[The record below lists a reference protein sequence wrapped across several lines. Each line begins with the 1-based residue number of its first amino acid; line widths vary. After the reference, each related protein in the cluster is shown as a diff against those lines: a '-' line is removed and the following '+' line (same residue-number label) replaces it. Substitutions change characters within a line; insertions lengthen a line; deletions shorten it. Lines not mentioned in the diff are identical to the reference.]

1 MSGLISNVVYNTQAL
16 NNHSAGLQVT
26 GNNLANVNSTSYA
39 RQQLKNST
47 TPAEAAGGLT
57 RYTIEQIRDAVLD
70 ENIVR
75 ENADLG
81 SLEAQNDVL
90 NQLNSLFAESLQENL
105 STSLEYSTDS
115 DSTGLTAALDSFFAA
130 WSDYSV
136 DPSDSTAQEIVYQS
150 GEMLVEYFNTMSS
163 RLDEIETDV
172 NTRISD
178 DVDEANTLLNEIA
191 SLNEQIVRAELG
203 GNDTAT
209 TLRNQRQEIVEELG
223 KILNI
228 STDEQANGTLI
239 ISSTDNTGATVT
251 LLNHTT
257 VNSLTNNAGVLGL
270 ADGTTLGL
278 SSGSLYGYSAVL
290 TGDIADARS
299 DLDLLAANLTS
310 SVNTAYGADFFDAAG
325 LTAGTIALDSALTAD
340 SIYADLNN
348 ASGNEIAL
356 AISELASSEIAG
368 LGNTF
373 QGYTITTASA
383 IAASYSNN
391 QTQLEYQELVSTML
405 DEQRTSISGV
415 NLNEEVTNMMVLQ
428 RAFQATSRVV
438 NVLDQLLSVVVNE
451 LKA

>member
-26 GNNLANVNSTSYA
+26 GNNLANVNSPNYA

-57 RYTIEQIRDAVLD
+57 RFTIEQIRDVVLD

-81 SLEAQNDVL
+81 SLEAQNKVL
-90 NQLNSLFAESLQENL
+90 EQLNSLFSESLQEN
-105 STSLEYSTDS
+105 YSTTLS
-115 DSTGLTAALDSFFAA
+115 HSTNPDVSGLTAVIDSFFAA

-136 DPSDSTAQEIVYQS
+136 DPNNATAKEVVYQS
-150 GEMLVEYFNTMSS
+150 GEMLVDYVNTMAS
-163 RLDEIETDV
+163 RLDEIEADV
-172 NTRISD
+172 NARISD
-178 DVDEANTLLNEIA
+178 GVDEANSYLNEIA

-203 GNDTAT
+203 GSDPAT
-209 TLRNQRQEIVEELG
+209 TLRNQRQEIVEKLG

-228 STDEQANGTLI
+228 STEEQANGTLI
-239 ISSTDNTGATVT
+239 ISSTDNTGAEAT

-257 VNSLTNNAGVLGL
+257 VNSLTSNAGVLGL

-278 SSGSLYGYSAVL
+278 SSGSLYGYSSVL

-299 DLDLLAANLTS
+299 DLDLLVANVVS
-310 SVNTAYGADFFDAAG
+310 SVNTTYGADFFDAAG
-325 LTAGTIALDSALTAD
+325 LTAGTISLDPALTAD

-356 AISELASSEIAG
+356 AVSRLASSEVAG

-373 QGYTITTASA
+373 QGYSVTTASSV
-383 IAASYSNN
+383 AASYSNN
-391 QTQLEYQELVSTML
+391 QTQLEYQELVSSML
-405 DEQRTSISGV
+405 DEQRTNISGV